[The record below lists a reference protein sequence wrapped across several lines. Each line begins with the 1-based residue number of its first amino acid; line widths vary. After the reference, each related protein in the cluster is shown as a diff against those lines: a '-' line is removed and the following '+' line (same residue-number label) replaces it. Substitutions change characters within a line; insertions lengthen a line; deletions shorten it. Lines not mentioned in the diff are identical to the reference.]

1 MVKFNPLQ
9 LTMALCLL
17 VYGVVSTLLIHF
29 SLVYSLNGQV
39 SSSNSSE
46 SVQQVNYVTPNRSMP
61 CPTDQ
66 HHCFTIDEYGSQV
79 DKFFLNDSIFRF
91 LPGNHSLNIGLNISS
106 INNVSFLGLPNSTI
120 AVIVL
125 NESVCIIWEDC
136 RNVEINNINFSVKSD
151 FSCMLFFKS
160 TFVIKLRNITVLG
173 NSHTGCSSIITK
185 RSTVEISN
193 SKFNGITGYSGA
205 AIFALHSKITFV
217 GNNYFVRNTA
227 VSGGSIYFYY
237 SSVVFS
243 GISIFT
249 GNTAEYHSR
258 SDDTLC
264 QKLTV
269 SSITFFSGG
278 AIVCDNSNFVS
289 VAQSIKLANGSNN
302 MSSEMSTS
310 DSVAY
315 SRSDINVSSC
325 FGDDDIIL
333 YLKFYSSWKNKDYC
347 NGREYSQDF
356 FNICTSVDQSANL
369 FFGHNFAYNGGSIFG
384 KNSTIKLVGNIK
396 FVSNSAT
403 GCGGALML
411 RNISIEIF
419 GTAFLHNNSA
429 LLGGALYLVNTT
441 VSFQSNYS
449 HITKFCLKKRSGCGP
464 SDHCNSSLQFFEKIL
479 FLSNSAE
486 IEGGAVALRSTNMT
500 LCGSILLLNNSVHYF
515 FGGAIATVRSSI
527 FFGINCD
534 GIQICNTKLL
544 FQYNSAKDR
553 GGSIRSVDSH
563 IWFKGYSLFC
573 GNRASYGGAM
583 FLDGTSKLIL
593 KPTLNLTFVNNK
605 ATIKGGVIYYD
616 QKVTT
621 CVHFEQPS
629 INCFISLN
637 ISSLEDITLEFLN
650 NSAEIGS
657 VLYSGKLDICH
668 RYLYRYLF
676 DRCRQDIQH
685 IECKKS
691 YPMFFNV
698 STFFPHTTPT
708 SLFFADA
715 ERVEFCPSD
724 SFNEYSIPVYP
735 GEIFYVPL
743 VAIGPVDLEFLTV
756 HTKISSKLLYPS
768 DNNILL
774 IHENQHTNISNTCT
788 NLSYYVLATYIIT
801 TQVTVRYQLYHDN
814 PCHSLVEGVILN
826 VNVKPCPRGYGF
838 QFSEKD
844 KKCVCDK
851 WLQSFTDA
859 CDINSLFI
867 ERKQNN
873 FWASKGP
880 TNENVLIL
888 HKSRCPFDFCKDQSV
903 NITLDNPSIQ
913 CDFNRKGMLCGQ
925 CREQY
930 SLALGT
936 LHCLNC
942 FKKYY
947 NTVLVLPFALA
958 GIALVMVILL
968 LHLTVDVGTLNGL
981 IFYANIVHS
990 NREAY
995 FQYTREIT
1003 NFHAIFISWLNL
1015 DFGIETCFYDG
1026 MDIYVYSWLQ
1036 FLFPFYLWFLIGAI
1050 IFMCHYSQRLSK
1062 NLGRNPVAALGT
1074 VLFLSYGKIL
1084 NSIIAPLSK
1093 TELVFTLS
1101 DGSLSTRSIW
1111 LYDGSVEYFAEPKHI
1126 ALGLFAILILLF
1138 AFVPYTFILL
1148 CGHRL
1153 IAYSDKCFLSWLN
1166 KIKPFLDVY
1175 YAPFKQEARYWIGL
1189 TLSARL
1195 ALLLTIA
1202 INAVGSDSVN
1212 LLVITSVTAGLLSIK
1227 GRVYEHKFSDILESS
1242 FILNLCVLSVAT
1254 LYFKVK
1260 NFISQPAIISLSV
1273 GISFVIFIGIL
1284 FFHIYLLFESKNVW
1298 KYLANYSLFRKNWLL
1313 RKAFKIVSKE
1323 DERLSVTLNS
1333 NDQDMVTSTLVE
1345 LREPLIDNDI

>member
-1 MVKFNPLQ
+1 
-9 LTMALCLL
+9 MAMCLV
-17 VYGVVSTLLIHF
+17 VYGIISTLLIYS
-29 SLVYSLNGQV
+29 SLIHSLNGQV
-39 SSSNSSE
+39 SSNSSM
-46 SVQQVNYVTPNRSMP
+46 QQVNNYVTPSRGVP
-61 CPTDQ
+61 CLTDK
-66 HHCFTIDEYGSQV
+66 HPCFTIDEYASHI
-79 DKFFLNDSIFRF
+79 DWFFLNSSIFRF
-91 LPGNHSLNIGLNISS
+91 LPGNHSLNVGLNISG
-106 INNVSFLGLPNSTI
+106 IHNVSFIGLPNSTI

-136 RNVEINNINFSVKSD
+136 RNVEIKNINFSVKSN
-151 FSCMLFFKS
+151 FSCILFFES
-160 TFVIKLRNITVLG
+160 IFVIKLTNITVHG
-173 NSHTGCSSIITK
+173 NNHTGCSSIITK

-193 SKFNGITGYSGA
+193 SEFNGFTGYSGA
-205 AIFALHSKITFV
+205 ALFTLHSNITFA
-217 GNNYFVRNTA
+217 GNNLFVRNMA

-249 GNTAEYHSR
+249 VNTAGYYSIT
-258 SDDTLC
+258 DDTLC
-264 QKLTV
+264 QELTIPINNDV
-269 SSITFFSGG
+269 IETGG
-278 AIVCDNSNFVS
+278 VIVCDNSNFLS
-289 VAQSIKLANGSNN
+289 VAKSSKLVNVSKDSITSV
-302 MSSEMSTS
+302 MSTS
-310 DSVAY
+310 DSLVCD
-315 SRSDINVSSC
+315 SRSNVNACSC
-325 FGDDDIIL
+325 FGDNDIC
-333 YLKFYSSWKNKDYC
+333 LKFYNSWKNKGYF
-347 NGREYSQDF
+347 NGRECPQDF
-356 FNICTSVDQSANL
+356 LNICTSVDPSANL
-369 FFGHNFAYNGGSIFG
+369 FFGFNFAYNGGSIFG

-396 FVSNSAT
+396 LVANSARYY
-403 GCGGALML
+403 GGAVLL
-411 RNISIEIF
+411 SNTSIEIF
-419 GTAFLHNNSA
+419 GTAFIHNNSA
-429 LLGGALYLVNTT
+429 LCGGALYLDSTK

-449 HITKFCLKKRSGCGP
+449 CIAKFCLKKRSGCGP
-464 SDHCNSSLQFFEKIL
+464 SDHCNSSLQFFGNIL
-479 FLSNSAE
+479 FLSNSAR
-486 IEGGAVALRSTNMT
+486 IKGGALAVRSTNMT
-500 LCGSILLLNNSVHYF
+500 LCGSILFINNSVYYSS
-515 FGGAIATVRSSI
+515 GGAISTVRSSI

-534 GIQICNTKLL
+534 SIQICNTKLL
-544 FQYNSAKDR
+544 FQYNFAERR

-563 IWFKGYSLFC
+563 IWLTGSSLFC
-573 GNRASYGGAM
+573 GNRAGYGGAM
-583 FLDGTSKLIL
+583 FLDGPSKLNL
-593 KPTLNLTFVNNK
+593 RPTLNLTFVNNK

-616 QKVTT
+616 QGVST

-629 INCFISLN
+629 VNCFISLN
-637 ISSLEDITLEFLN
+637 ISSLEDIALEFLN

-668 RYLYRYLF
+668 RYLYMYLF

-691 YPMFFNV
+691 YPVFFNV
-698 STFFPHTTPT
+698 STFFPHATPT

-715 ERVEFCPSD
+715 ESVEFCSSD

-774 IHENQHTNISNTCT
+774 IHENQHTNIISNACT
-788 NLSYYVLATYIIT
+788 NLSYYVLTTYIIT
-801 TQVTVRYQLYHDN
+801 TQVTVRYQLYHEN
-814 PCHSLVEGVILN
+814 PCDSLVEGVILN
-826 VNVKPCPRGYGF
+826 INIKPCPRSYGF

-851 WLQSFTDA
+851 WLQSFTDT
-859 CDINSLFI
+859 CDINNLFI
-867 ERKQNN
+867 ERKLNN

-888 HKSRCPFDFCKDQSV
+888 HKSRCPFDFCKDRSV
-903 NITLDNPSIQ
+903 NISLDNPSIQ

-925 CREQY
+925 CRDQY

-936 LHCLNC
+936 LHCLRCVNSS
-942 FKKYY
+942 YI
-947 NTVLVLPFALA
+947 TLVIPFALV
-958 GIALVMVILL
+958 GIALVMVIVL

-1050 IFMCHYSQRLSK
+1050 IFICHYSQRLSK

-1101 DGSLSTRSIW
+1101 DGSLSTRYIW

-1126 ALGLFAILILLF
+1126 ALGLSAILILLL

-1153 IAYSDKCFLSWLN
+1153 VAYSDKCFLSWLN

-1175 YAPFKQEARYWIGL
+1175 YAPFKQEGRYWIGL

-1313 RKAFKIVSKE
+1313 CKAFKIVSKE
-1323 DERLSVTLNS
+1323 DESVTLNS
-1333 NDQDMVTSTLVE
+1333 NDQDVVTSTLVE
-1345 LREPLIDNDI
+1345 LREPLIDNDV